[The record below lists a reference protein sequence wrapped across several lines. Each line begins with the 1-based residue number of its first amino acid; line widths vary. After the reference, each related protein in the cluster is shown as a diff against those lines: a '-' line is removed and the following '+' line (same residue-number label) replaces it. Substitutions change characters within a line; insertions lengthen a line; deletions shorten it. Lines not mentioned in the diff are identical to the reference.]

1 MPSLKLVCV
10 CLCVFHICSRW
21 IFHWHQN
28 GSSST
33 PHSFLRTVWR
43 RIVIKLIDMKTCIH
57 LTKKNRYLITPC
69 SCALFGFEFPMKMS
83 SLLSVWILRHFSA
96 RFIFHTCSVL
106 CTVFA
111 PHLPM
116 SFSILPKIF
125 LTKIFC
131 TLLSVQALK
140 RLKLPVFFLLRR

>member
-1 MPSLKLVCV
+1 
-10 CLCVFHICSRW
+10 
-21 IFHWHQN
+21 
-28 GSSST
+28 
-33 PHSFLRTVWR
+33 
-43 RIVIKLIDMKTCIH
+43 MKTCIH
-57 LTKKNRYLITPC
+57 LTKKNRYLITPY
-69 SCALFGFEFPMKMS
+69 SCALFGFESPMKMS
-83 SLLSVWILRHFSA
+83 RLLSFRILRHFSA
-96 RFIFHTCSVL
+96 RFIFHTCSAL

-140 RLKLPVFFLLRR
+140 RLKLPVFSFFLTRDNACIWCMWNIFIWSVHSFFSLYPFRYYSLCACCIF